1 MSEEID
7 DAATGGE
14 SESASSSLQSV
25 IADAVA
31 AQKAPQD
38 EAPKEA
44 AAPVAEGET
53 EEKPPREDGRDEK
66 GRFAPKEPK
75 EPEVK
80 AAEAEEDP
88 APEEKKPEYVRA
100 PHGWSVAAKAAY
112 GELPESVK
120 EAIAKREEEVSQGFA
135 RYGGLKQY
143 AEIAERNGTTL
154 AQAVNDYAKIED
166 GLRRDFVSGIDAINA
181 RFGINPVKF
190 IQAYAARHG
199 VDFTGQQT
207 AQAGYQPPHVDPDA
221 IIQRATAVVEEKF
234 AQREAAVAARESQTA
249 IEQFKNDPQNQYF
262 ENVREDMAILLQTG
276 KAKDLQ
282 EAYDRACWMNP
293 EIRAVLLKSQNT
305 NATPSNVA
313 AVQKAKAAAKAVG
326 GAPSPGF
333 NPGTKHVDTSKM
345 SIMDNI
351 KHAIALQR

>member
-7 DAATGGE
+7 DAMTGGE
-14 SESASSSLQSV
+14 GDGASLHNV
-25 IADAVA
+25 IAEAVA

-38 EAPKEA
+38 EAPVVKESLTTEQ
-44 AAPVAEGET
+44 VDT

-66 GRFAPKEPK
+66 GRFASKEPK
-75 EPEVK
+75 EPEAV
-80 AAEAEEDP
+80 APEAEEAP
-88 APEEKKPEYVRA
+88 APEEKKQDYARA

-112 GELPESVK
+112 GKLPETVK

-181 RFGINPVKF
+181 RFGINPIKF

-221 IIQRATAVVEEKF
+221 IIQRATAALEEKF
-234 AQREAAVAARESQTA
+234 AARESQSA

-262 ENVREDMAILLQTG
+262 ENVREDMAILLQSG
-276 KAKDLQ
+276 KAKNLQ
-282 EAYDRACWMNP
+282 EAYDRACWMHP
-293 EIRAVLLKSQNT
+293 EIRAVMLKSQTT

-333 NPGTKHVDTSKM
+333 NPGTQTVDTSKM
-345 SIMDNI
+345 SILDNI
-351 KHAIALQR
+351 KHAVALQR

>member
-14 SESASSSLQSV
+14 SESASSALQSV

-75 EPEVK
+75 EPEAK
-80 AAEAEEDP
+80 AAEAEEAP

-112 GELPESVK
+112 GELPEAVK

-181 RFGINPVKF
+181 RFGINPVQF

-207 AQAGYQPPHVDPDA
+207 AQAGYQPPSVDPDA
-221 IIQRATAVVEEKF
+221 IIQRATAAIEEKF
-234 AQREAAVAARESQTA
+234 AARESLTA

-276 KAKDLQ
+276 KAKTLQ
-282 EAYDRACWMNP
+282 EAYDRACWMHP

-305 NATPSNVA
+305 NATSSNAA
-313 AVQKAKAAAKAVG
+313 AVQKAKAASKAVG

>member
-7 DAATGGE
+7 DAVTGGE
-14 SESASSSLQSV
+14 GDGASLHNV
-25 IADAVA
+25 IAEAVA

-44 AAPVAEGET
+44 APAPVAEGET

-66 GRFAPKEPK
+66 GRFASKEPK
-75 EPEVK
+75 EPEAV
-80 AAEAEEDP
+80 APEAEEAP
-88 APEEKKPEYVRA
+88 APEEKKQDYARA

-112 GELPESVK
+112 AELPETVK

-221 IIQRATAVVEEKF
+221 IIQRATAALEEKF
-234 AQREAAVAARESQTA
+234 AVRESQSA

-262 ENVREDMAILLQTG
+262 ENVREDMAILLQSG
-276 KAKDLQ
+276 KAKNLQ
-282 EAYDRACWMNP
+282 EAYDRACWMHP
-293 EIRAVLLKSQNT
+293 EIRAVLLKSQTT
-305 NATPSNVA
+305 NATPSNAA

-333 NPGTKHVDTSKM
+333 NPGTQTVDTSKM
-345 SIMDNI
+345 SLRETIQ
-351 KHAIALQR
+351 HARSLQG

>member
-7 DAATGGE
+7 DAVTGGE
-14 SESASSSLQSV
+14 GDGASLHNV
-25 IADAVA
+25 IAEAVA

-44 AAPVAEGET
+44 APAPVAEGET

-66 GRFAPKEPK
+66 GRFASKEPK
-75 EPEVK
+75 EPEAV
-80 AAEAEEDP
+80 APEAEEAP
-88 APEEKKPEYVRA
+88 APEEKKQDYARA

-112 GELPESVK
+112 SELPETVK

-221 IIQRATAVVEEKF
+221 IIQRATAALEEKF
-234 AQREAAVAARESQTA
+234 AVRESQSA

-262 ENVREDMAILLQTG
+262 ENVREDMAILLQSG
-276 KAKDLQ
+276 KAKNLQ

-293 EIRAVLLKSQNT
+293 EIRAFLLKSQTT
-305 NATPSNVA
+305 NATPSNAA

-333 NPGTKHVDTSKM
+333 NPGSQQVDTSKM
-345 SIMDNI
+345 SILDNI
-351 KHAIALQR
+351 KHAVALQR

>member
-7 DAATGGE
+7 DAAGGE
-14 SESASSSLQSV
+14 GEGASLHNV
-25 IADAVA
+25 IAEAVA

-44 AAPVAEGET
+44 APEPQAEGET
-53 EEKPPREDGRDEK
+53 EEKPLREDGRDEK
-66 GRFAPKEPK
+66 GRFAPKEAK
-75 EPEVK
+75 EPEAK
-80 AAEAEEDP
+80 EPIASEAEEPP
-88 APEEKKPEYVRA
+88 AHEEKKPEHARA

-112 GELPESVK
+112 GELPEAVK

-181 RFGINPVKF
+181 RFGINPVQF

-199 VDFTGQQT
+199 VDFSGQQT
-207 AQAGYQPPHVDPDA
+207 AEAGYQPPPVDPDA
-221 IIQRATAVVEEKF
+221 IIQRATAALEEKF
-234 AQREAAVAARESQTA
+234 AARESQSA

-262 ENVREDMAILLQTG
+262 ENVREDMAILLQSG
-276 KAKDLQ
+276 KAKNLQ
-282 EAYDRACWMNP
+282 EAYDRACWMHP
-293 EIRAVLLKSQNT
+293 EIRAILLKSQNT
-305 NATPSNVA
+305 NAAPSNA
-313 AVQKAKAAAKAVG
+313 AALQKAKAASKAVG

-333 NPGTKHVDTSKM
+333 KPGNQQVDTSKL

-351 KHAIALQR
+351 KHAIAMQR

>member
-7 DAATGGE
+7 DALAGGE
-14 SESASSSLQSV
+14 SDNASLHSV
-25 IADAVA
+25 IAEAVA

-44 AAPVAEGET
+44 APAPVAEGEA
-53 EEKPPREDGRDEK
+53 EEKPTREDGRDEK
-66 GRFAPKEPK
+66 GRFASKEAK
-75 EPEVK
+75 EPEAVT
-80 AAEAEEDP
+80 AEAEEAP
-88 APEEKKPEYVRA
+88 APEEKKQEHARA

-112 GELPESVK
+112 GELPETVK

-181 RFGINPVKF
+181 RFGINPVQF

-221 IIQRATAVVEEKF
+221 IIQRATAALEEKF
-234 AQREAAVAARESQTA
+234 AVRESQSA

-262 ENVREDMAILLQTG
+262 ENVREDMAVLLQSG
-276 KAKDLQ
+276 KAKNLQ
-282 EAYDRACWMNP
+282 EAYDRACWMHP
-293 EIRAVLLKSQNT
+293 EIRAILLKSQNT
-305 NATPSNVA
+305 NATPANVA
-313 AVQKAKAAAKAVG
+313 AVQKAKAASKAVG

-333 NPGTKHVDTSKM
+333 NPGTQTVDTSKL
-345 SIMDNI
+345 SLREAIQ
-351 KHAIALQR
+351 HARSLQG

>member
-7 DAATGGE
+7 DAITGGE
-14 SESASSSLQSV
+14 SDNASLHSV
-25 IADAVA
+25 IAEAVA
-31 AQKAPQD
+31 AQKTPQD
-38 EAPKEA
+38 EAPKET
-44 AAPVAEGET
+44 APAPAVEGET
-53 EEKPPREDGRDEK
+53 EEKPQREDGRDDK

-75 EPEVK
+75 EPVS
-80 AAEAEEDP
+80 A
-88 APEEKKPEYVRA
+88 APETEEPAAPDEKNPEYARP
-100 PHGWSVAAKAAY
+100 PHGWPVAAKAAY
-112 GELPESVK
+112 AELPEAVK
-120 EAIAKREEEVSQGFA
+120 EAIAKREEEVSAGFA

-181 RFGINPVKF
+181 RFGINPVQF

-207 AQAGYQPPHVDPDA
+207 AQAGYQPPSVDPDA
-221 IIQRATAVVEEKF
+221 IIQRATAAIEEKF
-234 AQREAAVAARESQTA
+234 AARESLTA

-276 KAKDLQ
+276 KAKTLQ
-282 EAYDRACWMNP
+282 EAYDRACWMHP
-293 EIRAVLLKSQNT
+293 EIRAILLKSQTT

-313 AVQKAKAAAKAVG
+313 AVQKARAASKAVG

-333 NPGTKHVDTSKM
+333 NPGTQTVDTTKL

-351 KHAIALQR
+351 KHAIAMQR